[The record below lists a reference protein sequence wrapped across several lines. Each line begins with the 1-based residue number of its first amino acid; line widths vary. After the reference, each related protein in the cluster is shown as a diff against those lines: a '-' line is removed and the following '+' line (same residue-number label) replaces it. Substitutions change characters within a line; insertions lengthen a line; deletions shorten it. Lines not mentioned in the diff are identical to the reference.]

1 MRNLVL
7 NIFQSK
13 KIKLYGNVHCFIN
26 YSIIYSKYFEYFTF
40 ILYIMGKEAVP
51 CKVKSQKIDL
61 RYYIVIRYLPSNF

>member
-26 YSIIYSKYFEYFTF
+26 YLTTYPKYFECFTF
-40 ILYIMGKEAVP
+40 ILYIIGKEAVP
-51 CKVKSQKIDL
+51 CKV
-61 RYYIVIRYLPSNF
+61 